1 MTDTAI
7 QDRGPSSA
15 ASSVSPTGVDGWRPL
30 EARLWWVAGG
40 ALTAVVVLIGLISW
54 RSGWR
59 PVGDD
64 AFLVMRARDVFS
76 ENPPLLSTASSG
88 GASAELAYNHPGPI
102 VQYLNAPFVAL
113 LGTSGAALGC
123 AVLNAA
129 SIAGALVLVR
139 RTARPALATAMLA
152 AIAGLVWSMGSE
164 VLVDPWNPHI
174 ATLPLLCGVVGVW
187 AAVNGTAMG
196 VPLAV
201 LGASVAAQTHLSMT
215 VLGVALIVA
224 ALAVAT
230 WRLVTS
236 PPDRRRWG
244 MSIALAGALGLL
256 SVLPPLLQQ
265 LANGSDGNVA
275 RLLRGSDFSESPTGL
290 GRVARLTAEV
300 LAAPPWFL
308 RGSWTGSIYED
319 ELLAPITT
327 AVLLLLVAAVVVTTL
342 VMAARRHDLQ
352 VGSLVAICV
361 VALGIGMAVAT
372 RFPLRTGVPVP
383 YFRWLWVLAA
393 LLAAGVLA
401 RPVERLVDRV
411 RPSADGPLR
420 PVVAVWLVL
429 AAVAT
434 LGTLLPYGEASASSP
449 DWAQTMADDLIEQ
462 AGATFDGL
470 APGDSVRVEASLQEA
485 SLIVLPS
492 IIEELA
498 RRGVEV
504 TMTDPVLVQ
513 QSGEFRRSDGDDDW
527 VLVPVGP
534 DTENGP
540 AGGVRVAEY
549 RPLDAEESAALDRE
563 LSRAAELVRDGE
575 VALTP
580 DGRALDEDSG
590 VAALVEMAATDPE
603 LFVRARGLDSALEH
617 GLIRVDG
624 MDAAELA
631 ELSRRGAQRDGRT
644 FSLWLVPA
652 ASWDQEGTT

>member
-1 MTDTAI
+1 MSVTVAQERD
-7 QDRGPSSA
+7 PSSPT
-15 ASSVSPTGVDGWRPL
+15 SPPRTDGDDWRPL
-30 EARLWWVAGG
+30 EARLFWIASG
-40 ALTAVVVLIGLISW
+40 ALCAVVVLIGLVSW
-54 RSGWR
+54 RNGWR

-76 ENPPLLSTASSG
+76 ADPPLLSTASSG
-88 GASAELAYNHPGPI
+88 GASAELAYNHPGPA

-123 AVLNAA
+123 AVLNAT
-129 SIAGALVLVR
+129 SIGAALVLVR
-139 RTARPALATAMLA
+139 RTARPALAAALLA
-152 AIAGLVWSMGSE
+152 AIAGLVWAMGSE
-164 VLVDPWNPHI
+164 ILVDPWNPHI

-187 AAVNGTAMG
+187 AAVNGVTIG
-196 VPLAV
+196 VPIAV

-224 ALAVAT
+224 VFAVAIVQ
-230 WRLVTS
+230 LVRAGS
-236 PPDRRRWG
+236 GRRPWA
-244 MSIALAGALGLL
+244 IATGAAALLGLL
-256 SVLPPLLQQ
+256 SVLPPVLQQ
-265 LANGSDGNVA
+265 LAHGDDGNVA

-290 GRVARLTAEV
+290 GRVLRLTAEV

-319 ELLAPITT
+319 ELLTPAT
-327 AVLLLLVAAVVVTTL
+327 AAILLVLVAAAVLATL
-342 VMAARRHDLQ
+342 VSAARRRDLQ
-352 VGSLVAICV
+352 VGSLVAICI
-361 VALGIGMAVAT
+361 VALGIGIAVAT

-393 LLAAGVLA
+393 LLAAAVLS
-401 RPVERLVDRV
+401 RPVEWLADRV
-411 RPSADGPLR
+411 RAREGGAVR
-420 PVVAVWLVL
+420 PTFAAWSVVAV
-429 AAVAT
+429 VAT
-434 LGTLLPYGEASASSP
+434 IGTLVPYGEPSAGSP
-449 DWAQTMADDLIEQ
+449 DWAQTMADDLLDQ
-462 AGATFDGL
+462 AGPAFDDLG
-470 APGDSVRVEASLQEA
+470 PGDSVRVEASLQEA

-492 IIEELA
+492 IIEDLA

-534 DTENGP
+534 DTANGP
-540 AGGVRVAEY
+540 PDGVRVAEY
-549 RPLDAEESAALDRE
+549 RPVDPEASDALDRE
-563 LSRAAELVRDGE
+563 LARAAELVRDGD
-575 VALTP
+575 VTLTP
-580 DGRALDEDSG
+580 AGRALDEDAG
-590 VAALVEMAATDPE
+590 VAALVDLATTDPE

-624 MDAAELA
+624 MDPTELA

>member
-1 MTDTAI
+1 MSDTVA
-7 QDRGPSSA
+7 QDRAPSS
-15 ASSVSPTGVDGWRPL
+15 PTTAPSRPDADDWRPL
-30 EARLWWVAGG
+30 ESRLWWIVGG
-40 ALTAVVVLIGLISW
+40 ALCAVVVLIGLVAW

-64 AFLVMRARDVFS
+64 AFLVMRARDVFGAD
-76 ENPPLLSTASSG
+76 PPLLSTASSG

-123 AVLNAA
+123 AALNATA
-129 SIAGALVLVR
+129 LAAALVLVR
-139 RTARPALATAMLA
+139 RTARPALAAAMLA
-152 AIAGLVWSMGSE
+152 AVAGLVWSMGTE

-174 ATLPLLCGVVGVW
+174 ATLPLLCGVVGLW
-187 AAVNGTAMG
+187 AAVNGTPAG
-196 VPLAV
+196 VPIAV

-215 VLGVALIVA
+215 VLGVLLIGV
-224 ALAVAT
+224 ALAVAIVQLMRT
-230 WRLVTS
+230 TS
-236 PPDRRRWG
+236 QRRAWSVATG
-244 MSIALAGALGLL
+244 VAVGLGLL
-256 SVLPPLLQQ
+256 SILPPLLQQ
-265 LANGSDGNVA
+265 LAHGSDGNVS

-319 ELLAPITT
+319 ELLAPVTA
-327 AVLLLLVAAVVVTTL
+327 AVLLIVVAAVVVTTL
-342 VMAARRHDLQ
+342 VLASRRRDVQ

-361 VALGIGMAVAT
+361 VGLGVGVAVAT

-393 LLAAGVLA
+393 LLAAGLLA
-401 RPVERLVDRV
+401 RPVEWLVDRV
-411 RPSADGPLR
+411 RPPQHASVR

-429 AAVAT
+429 ATVAT
-434 LGTLLPYGEASASSP
+434 VGTLVPYGEASAGSP
-449 DWAQTMADDLIEQ
+449 DWAQTMADALIDQ
-462 AGATFDGL
+462 AGPAFDDL

-492 IIEELA
+492 IIEELT
-498 RRGVEV
+498 RRDVDV

-513 QSGEFRRSDGDDDW
+513 QSGEFRRSDGDEDW

-534 DTENGP
+534 DTANGP
-540 AGGVRVAEY
+540 TGGERIAEY
-549 RPLDAEESAALDRE
+549 RPIDAEESAALDRE
-563 LSRAAELVRDGE
+563 LARAAALVDDGD
-575 VALTP
+575 VSLTP
-580 DGRALDEDSG
+580 AGRALDDDAG
-590 VAALVEMAATDPE
+590 VAALVEMASTDPE

-617 GLIRVDG
+617 GLISVDG
-624 MDAAELA
+624 MDADELA
-631 ELSRRGAQRDGRT
+631 ALSRRGAQRDGRT

-652 ASWDQEGTT
+652 TSWDQEGTT